1 MSERLAIEGGTP
13 AKTTPEPPMFP
24 GAMEVS
30 EEEKRAVCEVLEEKV
45 LFRYHDR
52 KNRKSKVTEFEERFA
67 AHIGTNHALAL
78 NSGTSALIAGLVG
91 AGIGPGDEVIIPAY
105 TFVATPASVVAAKAI
120 PVIAEVDDSLTLDP
134 DDFER
139 KITKHTKAVIPVH
152 MRGAPS
158 DMDTIM
164 EIARRR
170 GITIIED
177 AAQACGASYHGKR
190 LGSFGE
196 AGCFSLQ
203 MSKVITSGE
212 GGVMT
217 TDDRDLYERA
227 RMYHDAAVRFWDQ
240 DTEMPAFPGVNFR
253 MSEVTGAL
261 ILVQLSRLENLL
273 ARMRANKA
281 RIKGQIEPRDG
292 LRFRTVHD
300 EQGDAAVCI
309 IFYLGD
315 AGAARRFGEALR
327 AEGIGA
333 GTIYNQGIPDRHIY
347 PHWVEVM
354 AKAPDVQKGCP
365 FTCPMYEGRVRY
377 SKDMCPRTLDYLGR
391 AIHINVSPSLSCQ
404 DCDAVAWGIN
414 KVGRA
419 LL

>member
-170 GITIIED
+170 GIAVIED
-177 AAQACGASYHGKR
+177 TAQACGASYHGKR
-190 LGSFGE
+190 LGGFGE

-217 TDDRDLYERA
+217 TDDPDLYERA

-300 EQGDAAVCI
+300 EQGEAAVCI

-315 AGAARRFGEALR
+315 AGAARRFGEAIR